1 MMPMHEDKP
10 PLELVA
16 IGLAA
21 VVLVITAIGV
31 GSLLGGLVW
40 AGW

>member
-1 MMPMHEDKP
+1 MMPLHEDRP
-10 PLELVA
+10 SLELIA
-16 IGLAA
+16 IALAA
-21 VVLVITAIGV
+21 VVLVITAVGV